1 MAHDRYIEIK
11 AAWDK
16 IQSERQAKT

>member
-1 MAHDRYIEIK
+1 MAHDKYIEIK

-16 IQSERQAKT
+16 IQSERQAET